1 MSIYLLNLY
10 YLLLLIATFV
20 AIFFSF
26 VRSTLKKVDMG
37 LIGYLTLSCVLNFV
51 NYFYSKD
58 LIIQN
63 VMSCYSVL
71 LIPSV
76 FFARF
81 FKWIF
86 LATIN
91 ILFIILILIGFNFG
105 NYLAI
110 YSIFL
115 VIFAIYHC
123 LFQRNFDYLIHNLF
137 LISAFV
143 FTLLFLLFS
152 EYQQFWIT
160 SHYKYNVF
168 IFYSFFLYI
177 FYIFIIFKYA
187 KS

>member
-20 AIFFSF
+20 AIFYSLA
-26 VRSTLKKVDMG
+26 SSSLKKVDMG
-37 LIGYLTLSCVLNFV
+37 LNGYLTLSCVLNFV
-51 NYFYSKD
+51 SYFYSKD
-58 LIIQN
+58 LNIQN
-63 VMSCYSVL
+63 VISCYSVL
-71 LIPSV
+71 LMPTV
-76 FFARF
+76 FFGRF

-91 ILFIILILIGFNFG
+91 ILFIILIIIGYDFS
-105 NYLAI
+105 NYLFI
-110 YSIFL
+110 YSFFLIIFT
-115 VIFAIYHC
+115 IYHC

-137 LISAFV
+137 LISTFV
-143 FTLLFLLFS
+143 FTLLFLMFS

-168 IFYSFFLYI
+168 IFYSCFLYI